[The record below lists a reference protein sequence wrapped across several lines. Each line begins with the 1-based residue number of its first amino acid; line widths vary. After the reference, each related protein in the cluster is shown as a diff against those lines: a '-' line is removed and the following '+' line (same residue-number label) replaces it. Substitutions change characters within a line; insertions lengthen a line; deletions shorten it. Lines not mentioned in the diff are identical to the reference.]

1 MGSDS
6 ASGQLVSEWKHRAP
20 AGVEE
25 SLGGG
30 EHTVGQASE
39 TQDQR
44 MGAASTQT
52 SLEEGRTDLTSC
64 RVGKGSLCRQP
75 KMTNVSYVTK
85 QTNQGDSLNNPS
97 LPTHF
102 LPGAQ
107 SLLWLKDTREPIREK
122 IVTDGEFFSNI

>member
-1 MGSDS
+1 MGCDS
-6 ASGQLVSEWKHRAP
+6 ASGQLVSEWKRRAP

-25 SLGGG
+25 SLGGWG
-30 EHTVGQASE
+30 KSE
-39 TQDQR
+39 TQDQM
-44 MGAASTQT
+44 MGAASTRT

-107 SLLWLKDTREPIREK
+107 SLLLLKDTQDPIREK